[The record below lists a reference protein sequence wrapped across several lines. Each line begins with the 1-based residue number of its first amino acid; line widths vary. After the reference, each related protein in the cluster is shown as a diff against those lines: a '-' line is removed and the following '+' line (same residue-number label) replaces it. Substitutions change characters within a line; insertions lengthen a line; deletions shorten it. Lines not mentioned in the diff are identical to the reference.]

1 MEIISIVESTRA
13 AQKRFMQ
20 QPSDIRKIAF
30 LGDYLPRKCG
40 IATFTTD
47 SRCAMATEFP
57 AMQCLVV
64 PVNNLAAVTITRRRC
79 ASRLRSRICLP
90 TCARRIS

>member
-1 MEIISIVESTRA
+1 MVLGERRRLAHYTNDKHGQLGRA
-13 AQKRFMQ
+13 AGQRFMQ

-47 SRCAMATEFP
+47 LRCAVATEFP

-64 PVNNLAAVTITRRRC
+64 PQ
-79 ASRLRSRICLP
+79 
-90 TCARRIS
+90 